1 MSVRPFHVIFELFMK
16 SILIIIPAAKEKTFA
31 LLEPRGNTR
40 NGAKNCKKL
49 SKISFD
55 ERLRFKLQNQST
67 KGGTNEE

>member
-1 MSVRPFHVIFELFMK
+1 MK
-16 SILIIIPAAKEKTFA
+16 STLMIIPAAKERTYA

-40 NGAKNCKKL
+40 DGAKNGKKL
-49 SKISFD
+49 STISFD